1 MAIAQEQDGTL
12 EPPVYKRP
20 KDKMSE
26 IIGEFGRWQL
36 TKIAIVFI
44 IGVPGLCH
52 IYGSVFVAATSDF
65 RRVFLLRQLWI
76 VNYCAKS

>member
-1 MAIAQEQDGTL
+1 MAIEKEQDGSL
-12 EPPVYKRP
+12 QPPVYKRP

-36 TKIAIVFI
+36 SKIAIVFI

-65 RRVFLLRQLWI
+65 RLV
-76 VNYCAKS
+76 S

>member
-12 EPPVYKRP
+12 QPPVYKRP

-26 IIGEFGRWQL
+26 IIGEIGRWQL
-36 TKIAIVFI
+36 QKIAIVFI

-65 RRVFLLRQLWI
+65 R
-76 VNYCAKS
+76 

>member
-1 MAIAQEQDGTL
+1 MAIEKEQDGSL
-12 EPPVYKRP
+12 KPPVYKRP

-36 TKIAIVFI
+36 SKIAIVFI

-76 VNYCAKS
+76 VNYYIKS